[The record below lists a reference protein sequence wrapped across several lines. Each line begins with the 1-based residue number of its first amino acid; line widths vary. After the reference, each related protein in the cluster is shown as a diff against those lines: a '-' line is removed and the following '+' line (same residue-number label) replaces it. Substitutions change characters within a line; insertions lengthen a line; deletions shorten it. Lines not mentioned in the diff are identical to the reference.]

1 MKYVLISVLAAGLAA
16 CSANTGSAQAVL
28 AQDQAVDAIAR
39 EWVEAHD
46 FNGVIMSSAPGLP
59 PYQLVVGVAD
69 PDTARPLTAD
79 TAFQTGS
86 VEKYFAALVVFAL
99 MDEGVLD
106 IDTPISA
113 YLPDYRS
120 DTGDRLTL
128 RHILSNQSGLPN
140 DLLQAFR
147 RVANGEMEAVEAIRV
162 PEAVSLYA
170 SGDLAFEP
178 GAQFDYVLSN
188 WLLVQYLLEEV
199 TGLPYPQLRARH
211 VFEPAQM
218 RQSGGYLNDLSNTDP
233 RVNDVAI
240 GFDPGDPAGQGD
252 YWSPSFFRGSYT
264 TAADMIAL
272 ERALADGRVLSAARL
287 DLFRTVQAPQQA
299 YAFGG
304 RFRDWELCGETRPV
318 STQSGSNG
326 ASNMTSAYDI
336 QSGHAVAMLTNV
348 DESQGEMFAL
358 SARLLETMMGCGE

>member
-1 MKYVLISVLAAGLAA
+1 MTHILTIALAAGLAA
-16 CSANTGSAQAVL
+16 CSANTGSTPAVM
-28 AQDQAVDAIAR
+28 AHDHAVDAIAR

-46 FNGVIMSSAPGLP
+46 FNGVIMSSAPGHP
-59 PYQLVVGVAD
+59 AYQLVVGVAD

-86 VEKYFAALVVFAL
+86 VEKYFAAIVVFAL

-120 DTGDRLTL
+120 DTGDQLTL

-140 DLLQAFR
+140 DILQAFR
-147 RVANGEMEAVEAIRV
+147 RAANGEMEAVEAIRV
-162 PEAVSLYA
+162 PDAVSLYA
-170 SGDLAFEP
+170 SGDLGFEP

-188 WLLVQYLLEEV
+188 WLLVQHLLEEV
-199 TGLPYPQLRARH
+199 TGLPYPQLRARF
-211 VFEPAQM
+211 VFDPAQM
-218 RQSGGYLNDLSNTDP
+218 RQSGGYLNDLFNTDP
-233 RVNDVAI
+233 RVDDVAI

-287 DLFRTVQAPQQA
+287 ELFRTVQAPQQA

-304 RFRDWELCGETRPV
+304 RYRDWELCGEPRPV

-326 ASNMTSAYDI
+326 ASNMTSAFDI
-336 QSGHAVAMLTNV
+336 QSGYAVAIMTNV

-358 SARLLETMMGCGE
+358 SARLMETMMGCGE